1 MSSQKSS
8 HFIRSHYESS
18 NANICRKKLIFIKK
32 ELVKCTT
39 VKKMR
44 SLCFSPSKKAR
55 IKM

>member
-32 ELVKCTT
+32 ELVNCTT